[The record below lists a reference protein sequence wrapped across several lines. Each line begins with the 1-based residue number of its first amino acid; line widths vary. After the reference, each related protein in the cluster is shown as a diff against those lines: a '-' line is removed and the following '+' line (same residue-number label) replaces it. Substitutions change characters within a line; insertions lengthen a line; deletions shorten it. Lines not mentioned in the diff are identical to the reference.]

1 MIEKIIIM
9 VLLCGAC
16 FIAGQA
22 SVLIPEPV
30 VLAMTPLEGGVLITS
45 TPCYFYIH
53 DYPSDYFRY
62 TNEGV
67 RVLGKEFVFKEIV
80 CFGHPYFPQQ
90 IFGIF
95 SNRKLEMNIQTFVDN
110 YRKAIAPKIRMDL
123 RNFLRYI
130 MVDMTKKV
138 FRG

>member
-1 MIEKIIIM
+1 MKEMKRCLKTNGI
-9 VLLCGAC
+9 LL
-16 FIAGQA
+16 
-22 SVLIPEPV
+22 
-30 VLAMTPLEGGVLITS
+30 TS

-67 RVLGKEFVFKEIV
+67 KLLGKDFKNKEII
-80 CFGHPYFPQQ
+80 CYGHPYFPQQ

-95 SNRKLEMNIQTFVDN
+95 SDIDVSIDFSTLTSN
-110 YRKAIAPKIRMDL
+110 YSRELLPKIHMDL